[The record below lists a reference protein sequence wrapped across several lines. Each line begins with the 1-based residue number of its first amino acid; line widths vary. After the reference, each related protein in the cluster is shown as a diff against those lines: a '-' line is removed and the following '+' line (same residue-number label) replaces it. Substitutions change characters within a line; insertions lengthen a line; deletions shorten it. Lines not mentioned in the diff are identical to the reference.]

1 MRWLVITGIS
11 LDVSGA
17 VMVLGAI
24 LRARPSEVAEEAI
37 TWLGFS
43 EARLEA
49 RVQERRFAISG
60 AALLFS
66 GFALQL
72 IGYAWTFSSWWMLGY
87 AIVVSISAGFF
98 ALRGARAVTTKFHRR
113 AEELMRKAVE

>member
-1 MRWLVITGIS
+1 LPKRRLRGS
-11 LDVSGA
+11 DSAKHVSR
-17 VMVLGAI
+17 
-24 LRARPSEVAEEAI
+24 RAFKKGDS
-37 TWLGFS
+37 
-43 EARLEA
+43 
-49 RVQERRFAISG
+49 ERRFAISG

>member
-1 MRWLVITGIS
+1 MRWLFITGIS

-24 LRARPSEVAEEAI
+24 LSARPSEVAEEAVAYV
-37 TWLGFS
+37 GYND
-43 EARLEA
+43 AHLEA
-49 RVQERRFAISG
+49 RVRERRFAISG
-60 AALLFS
+60 AALLVS

-87 AIVVSISAGFF
+87 AIVVSVVAGFL
-98 ALRGARAVTTKFHRR
+98 ALRGAKAVSTKFHRR
-113 AEELMRKAVE
+113 ADELIRKAVE